1 MGVSTEPGT
10 CLSDG
15 VARRPCRGMGFLV
28 PGLVF
33 VKLPPMRNVVLAVI
47 ALLALPAFGTE
58 RGLNFGDYPLDATP
72 SNFVSSVGGT
82 GKPGSWKIILDDA
95 PSAMP
100 GRKADSVTL
109 TKQSV
114 LAQVD
119 RSQMAN
125 HFPMLVLN
133 DDTFSDFTFTTR
145 FKIAAGDIA
154 KMAGIVF
161 RYQDEKNYYVLMASV
176 RDNHFWFFKMVNG
189 QRGPLIGPQVPIPEN
204 EWHQMTV
211 QCEGNHIHCLLDGKE
226 IIPMATDSSFTSGKL
241 GFWTMA
247 DSVSYFVDPKI
258 SYTPR
263 EILAQALVNDALAKF
278 SKLVDMRIFATRP
291 GGSGP
296 VIVAS
301 KESKQLG
308 EAGGKVEKDVIT
320 NGKSY
325 YGKDKKAGT
334 VTLTVPLRDRNGDSV
349 AAIAVV
355 MKTFPGETEDTAA
368 LRSQTIVRSIEPK
381 VTSLEDLLQ

>member
-1 MGVSTEPGT
+1 
-10 CLSDG
+10 
-15 VARRPCRGMGFLV
+15 
-28 PGLVF
+28 
-33 VKLPPMRNVVLAVI
+33 MRNVIFLAA
-47 ALLALPAFGTE
+47 ALLAQPAFGTE
-58 RGLNFGDYPLDATP
+58 RVLNFGDYPLDTTP
-72 SNFVSSVGGT
+72 SNFVSTAGGQ

-100 GRKADSVTL
+100 GRSSNSPAL

-114 LAQVD
+114 LARLAD
-119 RSQMAN
+119 SQTGN
-125 HFPMLVLN
+125 HFPMLVL
-133 DDTFSDFTFTTR
+133 DDDAFSDFTFTTR
-145 FKIAAGDIA
+145 FKIVAGDIA

-189 QRGPLIGPQVPIPEN
+189 QRGPLIGPQVPIREN

-211 QCEGNHIHCLLDGKE
+211 QCDGNHIHFLLDGKE
-226 IIPMATDSSFTSGKL
+226 IIPMANDSSFLSGKV

-247 DSVSYFVDPKI
+247 DSVSYFADAKI

-263 EILAQALVNDALAKF
+263 EILAQTLVDNALSKF
-278 SKLVDMRIFATRP
+278 SKLIDLKIFATRP

-301 KESKQLG
+301 KDQKQLG
-308 EAGGKVEKDVIT
+308 DPAGKVEKDVIA
-320 NGKSY
+320 NARSY

-368 LRSQTIVRSIEPK
+368 IRSQTIVHTIEPR
-381 VTSLEDLLQ
+381 VNSLQDLLQ